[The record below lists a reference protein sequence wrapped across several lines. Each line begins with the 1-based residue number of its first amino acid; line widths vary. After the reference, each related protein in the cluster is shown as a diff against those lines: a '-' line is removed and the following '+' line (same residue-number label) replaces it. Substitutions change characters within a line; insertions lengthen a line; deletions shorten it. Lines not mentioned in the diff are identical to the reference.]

1 MAVVKPV
8 LSLLLLTLGC
18 CLASCNGAAPPAA
31 QSPSPSAPPESPERV
46 AASPSPTPSPSS
58 QASPA
63 AENLL
68 ISPQGIGAA
77 QLGMTLAELKQRLGP
92 DYSFTIKSPF
102 IVDFDAIAVQ
112 KAGEVQYY
120 ILYLAGQSFGE
131 NEPIQGL
138 LTENPKFRTAEA
150 IGPGTTI
157 VAAER
162 AYGKATLAYNV
173 DNETREYVRFANQ
186 NQRNLSFGTGY
197 GNADSAGVYASLG
210 GGYNETQ
217 QFKPESTIKTVW
229 VVCLSDACAQASSAQ
244 PSP

>member
-1 MAVVKPV
+1 MSAIKPV
-8 LSLLLLTLGC
+8 SFLLLLTLGC
-18 CLASCNGAAPPAA
+18 CLASCNGTDPPAA
-31 QSPSPSAPPESPERV
+31 QSPSPSPAGSPERV
-46 AASPSPTPSPSS
+46 AASPTPTPSPSPQS
-58 QASPA
+58 SPA

-77 QLGMTLAELKQRLGP
+77 QLGMTLAELRQRLGP

-112 KAGEVQYY
+112 KGGEVQYY

-138 LTENPKFRTAEA
+138 LTENAKFRTAEQ
-150 IGPGTTI
+150 IGPGSTI
-157 VAAER
+157 AAAER

-173 DNETREYVRFANQ
+173 DNEAREYVRFANQ

-197 GNADSAGVYASLG
+197 GNADSAGIYASPG

-217 QFKPESTIKTVW
+217 QFKPEAAIKTVW
-229 VVCLSDACAQASSAQ
+229 VVCLSDACAQAS
-244 PSP
+244 PSQASP